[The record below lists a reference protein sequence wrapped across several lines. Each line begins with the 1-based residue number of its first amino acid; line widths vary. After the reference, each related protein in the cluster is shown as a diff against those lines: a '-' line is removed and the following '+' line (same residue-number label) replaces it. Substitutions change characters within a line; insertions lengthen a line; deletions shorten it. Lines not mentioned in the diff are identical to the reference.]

1 MSPERWCNAFQGSTF
16 PERRGFCEVTMP
28 DMIGAARLVLRA
40 VKLTGL
46 EPKLAAAW
54 LRRVA
59 EDVEKG

>member
-1 MSPERWCNAFQGSTF
+1 
-16 PERRGFCEVTMP
+16 MP

-59 EDVEKG
+59 EDVEKGNS